1 MWIFGFHPIREA
13 LRHRPSEVREVL
25 IHRGR
30 RDGRRLEIETLCSDL
45 GVSHREV
52 ASAELEQ
59 HADGPHN
66 GFVARVEEGGDS
78 VEAAPRSDGGN
89 EIVVLVED
97 LQDPRNL
104 GALLRVCD
112 AVGVRRVMI
121 RDRGSS
127 ELTPAAIKTSAGAS
141 EWLPVERV
149 TNSAIEMERLK
160 KDGYW
165 VYGAAGG
172 GAAPWDLDLSGK
184 VLLCIG
190 GESKGLRQRTRD
202 TCDALIG
209 LPMQG
214 RVESLNLATAASAI
228 LYEIVRQQKSG
239 RN

>member
-30 RDGRRLEIETLCSDL
+30 RDARRGEIEALCETH
-45 GVSHREV
+45 GVQCREV
-52 ASAELEQ
+52 ASAELDE
-59 HADGPHN
+59 HSEGPHN
-66 GFVARVEEGGDS
+66 GFVARVEEAGEPADTGP
-78 VEAAPRSDGGN
+78 ASDDGN

-112 AVGVRRVMI
+112 AAGVRRVLI

-127 ELTPAAIKTSAGAS
+127 ELTPAAVKASAGAS

-172 GAAPWDLDLSGK
+172 GAAPWDLDLTGK

-202 TCDALIG
+202 KCDALVG
-209 LPMQG
+209 LPMEG

-239 RN
+239 RD